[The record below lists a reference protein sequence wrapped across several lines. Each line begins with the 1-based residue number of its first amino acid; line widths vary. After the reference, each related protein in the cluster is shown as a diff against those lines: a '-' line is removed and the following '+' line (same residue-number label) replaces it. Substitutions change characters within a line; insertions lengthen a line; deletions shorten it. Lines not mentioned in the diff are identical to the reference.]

1 MIINKTN
8 EAIINTK
15 SIYIHDDI
23 LHDLVFNRKEHK
35 LHLSLST
42 ASKNDIYTINYLDV
56 LGFEMSSC
64 DFWGWSPHIYHF
76 VSLKLEE
83 YTIIPK
89 LMKNEHFDSAIESSD
104 IKEYMETKII
114 FTSGDELVVAC
125 KSIEYNK
132 ANTKDGSV
140 CSE

>member
-23 LHDLVFNRKEHK
+23 LDDLKFNRKEHK
-35 LHLSLST
+35 LYLSLST
-42 ASKNDIYTINYLDV
+42 PTPKEMYTINFIDV
-56 LGFEMSSC
+56 LGFEMTSC
-64 DFWGWSPHIYHF
+64 DFWGWSPHIYDF
-76 VSLKLEE
+76 ASLTSEE

-89 LMKNEHFDSAIESSD
+89 LMKNEHFDSAIGCSE
-104 IKEYMETKII
+104 IEKYMEAKII
-114 FTSGDELVVAC
+114 FISGDELVVAC

-132 ANTKDGSV
+132 V
-140 CSE
+140 

>member
-23 LHDLVFNRKEHK
+23 LCDLFFNRKEHK
-35 LHLSLST
+35 LYLSLLT
-42 ASKNDIYTINYLDV
+42 AGKNDKYTINYLDV
-56 LGFEMSSC
+56 LGFEMTSC

-76 VSLKLEE
+76 ASLKLEE

-89 LMKNEHFDSAIESSD
+89 LMKNEHFDGAIGSSE

-114 FTSGDELVVAC
+114 FNSGDELVVAC

-132 ANTKDGSV
+132 ANTGDASV